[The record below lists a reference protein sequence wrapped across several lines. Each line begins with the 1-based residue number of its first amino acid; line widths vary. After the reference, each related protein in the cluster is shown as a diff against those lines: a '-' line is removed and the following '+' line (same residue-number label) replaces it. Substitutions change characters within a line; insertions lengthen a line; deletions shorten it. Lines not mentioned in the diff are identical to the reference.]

1 MTIGDLEALMKKF
14 SLLIMVIGGGLAALG
29 LSGYG
34 GNRYFIGWSYSDRI
48 AIAIGVA
55 LFILGMFFRK
65 SAK

>member
-34 GNRYFIGWSYSDRI
+34 GNRYFIG
-48 AIAIGVA
+48 
-55 LFILGMFFRK
+55 
-65 SAK
+65 